1 MLHMRKGRRIGVSRV
16 RETREHG
23 RGSQSGSRRPRIREV
38 LLPQDDRFPRRPH
51 RRDCSARMNIQLG
64 RFPSQRQ
71 LFKPKLFPPSYTGPW
86 GSLVSF
92 VLGVHVT
99 PVQIWAGPL
108 SASLITTFAQ
118 SSQQPH
124 AQGALR
130 VFKRDSD
137 APRPGRWVLQLV
149 PRPISS
155 ITISSLADRCI
166 WLRGRTSRMSGTSPP
181 VPRSRFTAFR
191 TGTPPS

>member
-1 MLHMRKGRRIGVSRV
+1 
-16 RETREHG
+16 
-23 RGSQSGSRRPRIREV
+23 
-38 LLPQDDRFPRRPH
+38 
-51 RRDCSARMNIQLG
+51 MNIQLG

-118 SSQQPH
+118 SSQH
-124 AQGALR
+124 SLMHRGHSAL
-130 VFKRDSD
+130 KRDSD
-137 APRPGRWVLQLV
+137 APQPGRWVLQLV

-166 WLRGRTSRMSGTSPP
+166 WWRGRTSRMSGCLRLCRGAGSL
-181 VPRSRFTAFR
+181 
-191 TGTPPS
+191 PSGQVCLRPDRHVANEIVVIHAVVHIVQAGWPEEIRLLRVDVES